1 MGKMSKSPALVSSR
15 PKSRRCPLAALAAVA
30 AAGFM
35 LQACGT
41 TDSRYARA
49 PRPAAA
55 RLPQAYS
62 GAVSEARLSGYDAVG
77 MASWY
82 GKPYHGRR
90 TASGQIYNMYRMTA
104 AHPTLPFG
112 TRVAVTNL
120 ENGRTVIV
128 TINDRGPFKR
138 NRVLDLSRKA
148 ASELGFL
155 NQGVTRIGMHVIG
168 STQG

>member
-1 MGKMSKSPALVSSR
+1 MGMMSKSRGAA
-15 PKSRRCPLAALAAVA
+15 KSRRRPITALAAMA
-30 AAGFM
+30 AAGLM

-41 TDSRYARA
+41 VDSHARYARQ
-49 PRPAAA
+49 PRPPVTHTAHSYAAVGTA
-55 RLPQAYS
+55 SRAS
-62 GAVSEARLSGYDAVG
+62 RYDVVG

-82 GKPYHGRR
+82 GRPYHGRR

-128 TINDRGPFKR
+128 TINDRGPFKGG
-138 NRVLDLSRKA
+138 RVIDLSRKA
-148 ASELGFL
+148 ASKLGFL
-155 NQGVTRIGMHVIG
+155 HQGLTRVGMHIIHPG
-168 STQG
+168 RG